1 MVRCPIGSAG
11 GAEKCAWVRELGA
24 DAAIDYKA
32 QPVVKG
38 LDRACSVVSDHAVAS
53 SLLASSSVVS
63 IPITICDTGLG
74 LDPWFSFVTRDVG
87 PQRVLRRGGEAV
99 VVVPAEDFDRMTE
112 REKQPASLA
121 EFFRAAPTRGKLLDL
136 TRKRDTTRTVKW

>member
-1 MVRCPIGSAG
+1 MPSKSLPIWHLHDAKARFS
-11 GAEKCAWVRELGA
+11 ELFR
-24 DAAIDYKA
+24 KA
-32 QPVVKG
+32 
-38 LDRACSVVSDHAVAS
+38 
-53 SLLASSSVVS
+53 
-63 IPITICDTGLG
+63 
-74 LDPWFSFVTRDVG
+74 RDVG

-121 EFFRAAPTRGKLLDL
+121 EFFRAAPTRGKLLAL